1 MPLSGSEIVVLGRL
15 ADPYGIRGWLRLH
28 PFGDDPLAWADMP
41 VWWIGREGGPWREVG
56 LKGLKAHGDG
66 IVVLLDEVPDRTA
79 AEALKGTLVGAPR
92 DMLPPPADDEFYWGD
107 LLGLV
112 VVNEADETLGT
123 VAGLI
128 ETGANDVLRVVAGD
142 GTERLLPFVEAVVLA
157 VEKEAGRIRV
167 AWGSDW

>member
-1 MPLSGSEIVVLGRL
+1 MSGSEIVVLGRL

-92 DMLPPPADDEFYWGD
+92 DALPPPADDEFYWGD
-107 LLGLV
+107 LVGLV
-112 VVNEADETLGT
+112 VVNETGETLGA

-128 ETGANDVLRVVAGD
+128 ETGANDVLRVVAED

-157 VEKEAGRIRV
+157 VEKDAGRIRV